1 MTEEE
6 RRKEARRRKAAE
18 KLGSTSSR
26 CVICGEADSRCLE
39 IHHIAGRKFGTE
51 TVPVCRNCH
60 RKLSDDQRDHPAP
73 VGGEPSLLERIGQFL
88 LGLADLLQLAVE
100 KLKEF
105 GLALIEKAGTD
116 ADTPPQT
123 A

>member
-6 RRKEARRRKAAE
+6 RCKEARARKAAE
-18 KLGSTSSR
+18 KLGSATAR
-26 CVICGEADSRCLE
+26 CVVCGETDSRCLE
-39 IHHIAGRKFGTE
+39 QHHIAGQKFGTE

-60 RKLSDDQRDHPAP
+60 RKLSDDQRDYPAP

-88 LGLADLLQLAVE
+88 LNLADLLQLAVV

-105 GLALIEKAGTD
+105 GLALIEKAHKESG
-116 ADTPPQT
+116 TPPS
-123 A
+123 AA